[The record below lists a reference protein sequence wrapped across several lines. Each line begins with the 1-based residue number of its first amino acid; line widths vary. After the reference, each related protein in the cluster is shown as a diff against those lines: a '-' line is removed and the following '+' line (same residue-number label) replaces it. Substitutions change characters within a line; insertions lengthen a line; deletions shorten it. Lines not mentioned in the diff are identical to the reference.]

1 MATVAEAPPTLKAVV
16 LLNAEAGTAAREGLR
31 PEELRRQFEEAG
43 LDVEVDAVPTASL
56 RDRARRAAAAGAD
69 CVVAAGGD
77 GTVGTVASALVG
89 TRTTLGILPVGTRNH
104 FARDLGLPTD
114 LPAAILTIARGHAR
128 VVDVGEVNGRVFVNN
143 ASIGLYPEMVEE
155 RERRQHLGW
164 RKNVATLWAG
174 VVALRRFRMVHVRL
188 AAAGDSERLKTP
200 FVFVGNNQYAMSLF
214 ALGTRAC
221 LDDGHL
227 SLYTAN
233 VSRRFSLVRIVIL
246 ALLGRLEQTR
256 DFQQR
261 CVSEAWLDSRWWRL
275 RVALDGEVLS
285 LAPPLHFRARPA
297 ALRVMVPETA

>member
-1 MATVAEAPPTLKAVV
+1 MATVAEAPPALKAVV
-16 LLNAEAGTAAREGLR
+16 LLNVEAGTAAREGLR
-31 PEELRRQFEEAG
+31 PEELRRLFGDAG
-43 LDVEVDAVPTASL
+43 LDVEVEAVPTATL
-56 RDRARRAAAAGAD
+56 RDRARHAAAAGAD

-89 TRTTLGILPVGTRNH
+89 TRAALGILPVGTRNH

-114 LPAAILTIARGHAR
+114 LPAAILTIAHGHVR

-174 VVALRRFRMVHVRL
+174 VVALRRFRMVHLRL
-188 AAAGDSERLKTP
+188 AAAGGSERLKTP

-221 LDDGHL
+221 LDDGRL

-233 VSRRFSLVRIVIL
+233 IDRRFSLARIVVL

-285 LAPPLHFRARPA
+285 LVPPLHFRARPG
-297 ALRVMVPETA
+297 ALRVMVPEPA